1 MPKAIDLTICVL
13 QIYKKIKTL
22 LKNALNI
29 SEFQALKGMT
39 PIVIITVDR
48 VDTRAA
54 CCVAGF

>member
-1 MPKAIDLTICVL
+1 MYLANL
-13 QIYKKIKTL
+13 QKYQNT
-22 LKNALNI
+22 LKNALKI